1 MVFAAKVDF
10 GKGFGELGF
19 ADAGRAEK
27 EESTDGPA
35 RMLDAGAGAAQ
46 GVGYGGYGFGLVYH
60 AFVDELF
67 EI

>member
-1 MVFAAKVDF
+1 MVFAIEVNL

-35 RMLDAGAGAAQ
+35 RMLNSGAGAAQ
-46 GVGYGGYGFGLVYH
+46 SVGYGGYGFGLVYH
-60 AFVDELF
+60 AFVDEGF
-67 EI
+67 